1 MKIQYKSEPLDVKSE
16 KRYLCFRIV
25 PSELSLWKRIFK
37 NPWRYAYT
45 ARPNVFSSDNSVHDC
60 LSFLFYPEKAN
71 EIASKY
77 DTYEKITDFLNTEFN
92 KAKTLWNEAQEKYHN
107 QNNSWRF

>member
-1 MKIQYKSEPLDVKSE
+1 MKVQYKSEPLDVKSE

-25 PSELSLWKRIFK
+25 PSELSWWKRIFK
-37 NPWRYAYT
+37 NPWRYVYT
-45 ARPNVFSSDNSVHDC
+45 SYKIVSSTYTNVNDC

-77 DTYEKITDFLNTEFN
+77 DTYEKITDFLNIEFN
-92 KAKTLWNEAQEKYHN
+92 KAETIWNEAQEKYYN
-107 QNNSWRF
+107 QNDIWKF

>member
-25 PSELSLWKRIFK
+25 PSELSWWKRIFK

-45 ARPNVFSSDNSVHDC
+45 ARPVVFSSDSSVHDC
-60 LSFLFYPEKAN
+60 LSFLFYPETAN
-71 EIASKY
+71 DIASTY
-77 DTYEKITDFLNTEFN
+77 DTYEKITEFLTSELN
-92 KAKTLWNEAQEKYHN
+92 KAESMWNAAQEKYYN
-107 QNNSWRF
+107 QNNSWKF

>member
-16 KRYLCFRIV
+16 TRYLCFRIV

-60 LSFLFYPEKAN
+60 LSFLFYPETAN
-71 EIASKY
+71 DIASTY
-77 DTYEKITDFLNTEFN
+77 DTYEKITEFLTSELN
-92 KAKTLWNEAQEKYHN
+92 KAEAMWNESQEKYYN
-107 QNNSWRF
+107 QNDIWKF